1 MGCRGLA
8 AVSSSS
14 RTNVFAVSVLSR
26 FCLVVLC
33 FKATQCLAFPR
44 HILGKR
50 EGRRGTARWW
60 DKTGQTTSQTEA
72 GILRS
77 ACMHGSQS
85 PQQQYDLYPSLLF
98 LSDPV
103 PSLSQR

>member
-1 MGCRGLA
+1 MSGPRSSLVVIKHECLRCLSAEPVLSCCSLLQSHSVLG
-8 AVSSSS
+8 VSSS
-14 RTNVFAVSVLSR
+14 
-26 FCLVVLC
+26 
-33 FKATQCLAFPR
+33 

-50 EGRRGTARWW
+50 EGRRDTARWW
-60 DKTGQTTSQTEA
+60 DKTGQTASQTEA

-85 PQQQYDLYPSLLF
+85 PQQRYDLYPSLLF